1 MALNDIN
8 IFDSDVVESGL
19 ITGIGQLDSRLG
31 HLQDGLVTLKG
42 KAGHGKTALALQL
55 AKECKQSA
63 LYVSCE
69 MAESALALRL
79 IARLANIS
87 LNRLA
92 NKTVPSDDL
101 KAAWVFVK
109 ESTPFIHVENGVNG
123 YVSIDLIRD
132 TVKKIK
138 EKDGSNRVLV
148 TIDSVNDWLV
158 KAQPNF
164 ENLSKAELAKKLALE
179 LNDYAKEDG
188 FTVLA
193 ILQDG
198 RDKEVESAF
207 LYVAETAL
215 SIQFE
220 RDGREDKNGIKKA
233 NVKLEK
239 NRVGEKA
246 TIILD
251 FEGQFQKFTE

>member
-1 MALNDIN
+1 MALNDID
-8 IFDSDVVESGL
+8 IFENDLAVPV
-19 ITGIGQLDSRLG
+19 IKTGISQLDLKLG

-55 AKECKQSA
+55 SKECKQSA

-69 MAESALALRL
+69 MSESALALRL
-79 IARLANIS
+79 VARLAKIP
-87 LNRLA
+87 LNKLA
-92 NKTVPSDDL
+92 NKTVPADDL
-101 KAAWVFVK
+101 KAAWSFVK

-123 YVSIDLIRD
+123 FISIDLIRD

-148 TIDSVNDWLV
+148 VLDSVNDWIV
-158 KAQPNF
+158 KGQPNF
-164 ENLSKAELAKKLALE
+164 DNLNKSELAKKLALE

-188 FTVLA
+188 FSVLA

-233 NVKLEK
+233 NLKLEK

-251 FEGQFQKFTE
+251 FDGQHQNFSE